1 MKTIQ
6 THGCQMIKIPAFVEK
21 LIPYKAG
28 KPISELAR
36 EKNLTRIVKLAS
48 AENPL
53 GSSPKALKAIEA
65 AISGLNR
72 YSDPASYDLVQAIAK
87 RYDVQP
93 HHIICG
99 HGTDSLLAYIVSA
112 FTEEGDE
119 IITCEGTFIGIY
131 VSISKTGRRL
141 IKLPLKDYGFDLD
154 SIAEAINEKTSMIYL
169 ANPNNPTGTMFTASE
184 FEAFMERVPDHIM
197 VILDE
202 AYTDYASEF
211 PGYPNGVRYDY
222 ENLVITRTL
231 SKAQG
236 LAGLRIGFAV
246 GPDKVIEALY
256 KVKLPFEPNLLA
268 QQAGIAALDDVEFL
282 DRTIDLNRRSLILL
296 KENFER
302 IGIPQVETHT
312 NFILILMP
320 SETDASRFAEE
331 CANRGLIVRHVDK
344 FGVPNGVRVNS
355 GTIDETQFA
364 IEIMEEVY
372 QLILNKVE

>member
-1 MKTIQ
+1 
-6 THGCQMIKIPAFVEK
+6 MIKIPRFVEQ

-28 KPISELAR
+28 KPIAELAR

-53 GSSPKALKAIEA
+53 GSSPKALKAIQEA
-65 AISGLNR
+65 LSGLNR
-72 YSDPASYDLVQAIAK
+72 YSDPASYDLVQAIAEK
-87 RYDVQP
+87 YSVQP
-93 HHIICG
+93 NHIICG

-131 VSISKTGRRL
+131 VSISKTGRKL
-141 IKLPLKDYGFDLD
+141 IKLPLKDYGFDLE
-154 SIAEAINEKTSMIYL
+154 SLRGAINENTSMIYL
-169 ANPNNPTGTMFTASE
+169 ANPNNPTGTMFLDKE
-184 FEAFMERVPDHIM
+184 FEAFMAEVPDHIM

-202 AYTDYASEF
+202 AYTDYAKEF
-211 PGYPNGVRYDY
+211 EGYPNGIRYDY

-268 QQAGIAALDDVEFL
+268 QQAGIAALDDDEFL
-282 DRTIDLNRRSLILL
+282 KRTLELNHRSLKMLR
-296 KENFER
+296 ENFDR
-302 IGIPQVETHT
+302 IGIPQVKTHT
-312 NFILILMP
+312 NFILTLMP
-320 SETDASRFAEE
+320 TESDAALFAEE

-355 GTIDETQFA
+355 GTMEETEFA
-364 IEIMEEVY
+364 VPIMEEVY
-372 QLILNKVE
+372 QIILNQGK

>member
-1 MKTIQ
+1 
-6 THGCQMIKIPAFVEK
+6 MIKIPSFVER

-28 KPISELAR
+28 KSISELAR
-36 EKNLTRIVKLAS
+36 EKNLTHIVKLAS

-53 GSSPKALKAIEA
+53 GSSPKALKAIQEA
-65 AISGLNR
+65 LSGLNR

-87 RYDVQP
+87 KYSVQP
-93 HHIICG
+93 NHIICG

-131 VSISKTGRRL
+131 VSISKTGRKL
-141 IKLPLKDYGFDLD
+141 IKLPLRDYGFDLQ
-154 SIAEAINEKTSMIYL
+154 ALQQAITDKTSMIYL
-169 ANPNNPTGTMFTASE
+169 ANPNNPTGTMFSSQE
-184 FEAFMERVPDHIM
+184 FEAFMAQVPDHIM

-211 PGYPNGVRYDY
+211 PDYPNGIKYDY

-268 QQAGIAALDDVEFL
+268 QQAGIAALDDVDFL
-282 DRTIDLNRRSLILL
+282 KRTLDLNRQSLGML
-296 KENFER
+296 KENFDR
-302 IGIPQVETHT
+302 MGIPQVKTHT
-312 NFILILMP
+312 NFILTLMP
-320 SETDASRFAEE
+320 SESDAALFAEE

-344 FGVPNGVRVNS
+344 FGVPDGIRINS
-355 GTIDETQFA
+355 GTMAETEFA
-364 IEIMEEVY
+364 INIIEEVY
-372 QLILNKVE
+372 QLVIKQGELKN

>member
-1 MKTIQ
+1 
-6 THGCQMIKIPAFVEK
+6 MIKIPDFVEK

-28 KPISELAR
+28 KPIAELAR

-65 AISGLNR
+65 ALSDLNR
-72 YSDPASYDLVQAIAK
+72 YADPASYDLVQAIAAH
-87 RYDVQP
+87 YSVQP
-93 HHIICG
+93 NHIICG

-119 IITCEGTFIGIY
+119 IITSAGTFIGIY
-131 VSISKTGRRL
+131 VSISKTGRKL

-154 SIAEAINEKTSMIYL
+154 ALSEAITENTSMIYL
-169 ANPNNPTGTMFTASE
+169 ANPNNPTGTMFSSQE
-184 FEAFMERVPDHIM
+184 FEAFMDKVPDHIM

-202 AYTDYASEF
+202 AYTDYASEYEN
-211 PGYPNGVRYDY
+211 YPNGVRYDY

-231 SKAQG
+231 SKAHG

-268 QQAGIAALDDVEFL
+268 QQAGIAALDDDVFL
-282 DRTIDLNRRSLILL
+282 RRTIDLNRESLGALAQA
-296 KENFER
+296 FER
-302 IGIPQVETHT
+302 IGIPQVKTHT
-312 NFILILMP
+312 NFILTLMP
-320 SETDASRFAEE
+320 SQVQAARFAEE

-355 GTIDETQFA
+355 GTMDETAFA
-364 IEIMEEVY
+364 IEVMEKVYQIILNQEEV
-372 QLILNKVE
+372 